1 MLRVSSVSGAPRLSF
16 IRENEGQRS
25 IFGGSVFMGGHWKD
39 LVRVTIRA
47 GVGLAIV
54 QWDSEMP
61 GCWGTINNPCCFC
74 SRNEISLAKSSPQL
88 SSYLPW
94 SLPLL
99 SPLFLSPLSRLRTES
114 LVAGHFVSL
123 GGGGS

>member
-47 GVGLAIV
+47 GAGWPSCNGILKCQDAGAPSTTLAASV
-54 QWDSEMP
+54 LEMRFP
-61 GCWGTINNPCCFC
+61 
-74 SRNEISLAKSSPQL
+74 
-88 SSYLPW
+88 
-94 SLPLL
+94 
-99 SPLFLSPLSRLRTES
+99 
-114 LVAGHFVSL
+114 
-123 GGGGS
+123 